1 MRRIR
6 LVCEYDGT
14 NYCGWQLQPN
24 GISVQEVIE
33 RELSSLTGEL
43 VRVHG
48 SGRTDAGVHAKAQ
61 VLHFDTNSRIPAEK
75 FPYALNVS
83 LPTDIRIIYG
93 DETDESFHA
102 RFGVERKHYRYT
114 LYLAPH
120 ASAFYRNTSLHVH
133 HELDIVAMQTA
144 AKALLGEHDFIAFKS
159 QGVELKSTVRTI
171 YRSEWTRDGRFL
183 HYDIAGSG
191 FMYNMVRILVGTMLE
206 IGKGYTM
213 ADTIEKAL
221 FSGQRD
227 DAGAT
232 APAYGLTMMRVEYKD
247 FDTDR
252 VINIK

>member
-14 NYCGWQLQPN
+14 SYCGWQIQPN

-33 RELSSLTGEL
+33 RELSALVNED

-48 SGRTDAGVHAKAQ
+48 SGRTDAGVHARAQ

-83 LPTDIRIIYG
+83 LPPDIRVIYG
-93 DETDESFHA
+93 DETDDSFHA
-102 RFGVERKHYRYT
+102 RFGVEKKHYRYT

-133 HELDIVAMQTA
+133 HTLDTDAMSEA
-144 AKALLGEHDFIAFKS
+144 ARSLLGEHDFIAFKS
-159 QGVELKSTVRTI
+159 QGVDLKSTIRTI
-171 YRSEWTRDGRFL
+171 YRSEWTREGRFL

-206 IGKGYTM
+206 IGKGYIG
-213 ADTIEKAL
+213 AETIEKAL
-221 FSGQRD
+221 LSGQRD

-232 APAYGLTMMRVEYKD
+232 APAHGLTMMRVEYKN
-247 FDTDR
+247 FDTDW
-252 VINIK
+252 IFNGK